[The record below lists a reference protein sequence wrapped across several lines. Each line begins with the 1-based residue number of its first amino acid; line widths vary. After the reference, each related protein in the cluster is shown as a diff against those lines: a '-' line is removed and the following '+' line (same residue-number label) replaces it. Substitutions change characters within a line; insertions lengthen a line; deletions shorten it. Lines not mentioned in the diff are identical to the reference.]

1 MATTDKE
8 TVICVQNSLREL
20 RFDEIK
26 VKYFHLTKN
35 QITKNMKEKMDK
47 NSYQKDV
54 KYLGYYPK
62 NIKIQIILIPLS
74 FLGEKEV
81 TVLNP
86 VLIMEKNI
94 PIKKIDIINIK
105 EIDLIQIMI
114 GNL

>member
-62 NIKIQIILIPLS
+62 KH
-74 FLGEKEV
+74 
-81 TVLNP
+81 
-86 VLIMEKNI
+86 NI
-94 PIKKIDIINIK
+94 PIKKIDIINIE